1 MVYAIRAVYVDE
13 RYGDEFV
20 SYIDTDNVV
29 YADRLAAELTAD
41 LLNEMNRTHIRG
53 QRRENDECGENF
65 IGIHSTSFPIEFFVE
80 PLTVM

>member
-1 MVYAIRAVYVDE
+1 VVYAIQAIYEDE
-13 RYGDEFV
+13 RYGSTFV
-20 SYIDTDNVV
+20 SDIDTENVV

-41 LLNEMNRTHIRG
+41 LLNEMNRTH
-53 QRRENDECGENF
+53 DLDLF